1 MAAITLLFFFSCN
14 KAPKMLWQPNKQILA
29 ESGGF
34 SLPREIID
42 RDLLAEL
49 ATKAVIDA
57 KPNLVKSPL
66 KPIGEGLPL
75 HPSKGP
81 FFFENEDV
89 LVAIAED
96 TTNIWVWLS
105 QMNKQF
111 SGKEVIFMP
120 LLGEQTEGKLSIS
133 TKNRSLSFIEAN
145 DKLMKIEESQ
155 ATGKIRLTPEKMAEM
170 LSHFNQ
176 WEGIHLD
183 IQKNKLDFIGSNA
196 SDNPQISVSDLI
208 AAYNAIFV
216 HEAAGE
222 ALFVDMDF
230 GDGDKD
236 YKVTFGGGFE
246 DTRPGKVLLEADLLL
261 KALSSGID
269 PWTNEK
275 PLVQQMCYS
284 GKKTPFQEA
293 FCKYVNPF
301 ILKNK
306 GQTNEVLYEA
316 GTIYANSESEAKLIV
331 DFSLNA
337 DESSQEAWDYVFF
350 ATDFKK
356 DKILNEVL
364 SQGYFNY
371 TPTFNIDLMV
381 EELMKDGRFKNI
393 PKNILF
399 EYLKTN
405 EMKSLVSE
413 STPCACVPKPYK
425 FAIHNCEDDCD
436 RIGTLELVNKIF
448 ALTVQQKSIV
458 QEARRFNK
466 ERDRRLYAT
475 LAFMSPQVHEF
486 LRSQPRASILEVFA
500 ILEKMEG
507 QVTSENHEG
516 LFANLAVLYF
526 MSQDKNFTEAFL
538 KLGEED
544 KLILAFVAARMMM
557 SSDFAKMVNQLQFH
571 NPLCECRGCEIPE
584 SVESMEDA
592 FVKFVCKHLKKYP
605 RTYLANL
612 IRKEVKSE
620 FEYLT
625 ADEFRSL
632 KHTPLGEGVHTT
644 RYWFFPG
651 NEVLVVDSSI
661 TTFLFN
667 RPNMIAKAERLNTRR
682 GPYESVEYDDEI
694 PGVQENLDLVNA
706 NYNELSEIFP
716 TLKELNNLIR
726 MLSFFRW
733 IRDYH
738 PYKFDLSAFA
748 EAVDYGTPTPR
759 KYPVYETVIALP
771 GGGLLRAVG
780 GVDLHSNTQ
789 VRIDQEKI
797 DNFLSAM
804 VSVKDSKSFVFDNK
818 TFEVLGEFTL
828 SGGLE
833 RESTQVFQNGQK
845 QLDVKE
851 NNGLL
856 EIYFAEDGKL
866 QWSLVNEVDPFESTM
881 TVSTTYSKGE
891 RHRASRNATN
901 ATETEHWIISRS
913 DSTLAASKKQI
924 GGEANGEPNVEKNI
938 DKPFTEWLNM
948 GLPFDAIWQLLS
960 MRFDNARLVSKNGMY
975 LFSYFLKGE
984 EKNLLAREKEPNV
997 WYTQPIT
1004 AKESIHFLNTHSVA
1018 MSNKNINIRGIQ
1030 LISTIPGDNIFISQ
1044 DGFKHDSPLQV
1055 RLLNNKLSTYSI
1067 SEWSAL
1073 TRAIASTLFKNEKS
1087 DFVFFQPLLREK
1099 KKGSYESFE
1108 LTNRPFLVETVANLN
1123 ATHSGK
1129 GKRFGLL
1136 NFPASGSLS
1145 INPEEIWEAPRKRK
1159 YIFDLEGFSEP
1170 CRQQLFNIA
1179 TSSPK
1184 NTVVFDKGTTI
1195 QPLPVSSDNPDEV
1208 IWITTLSEKEATER
1222 LEVASSKGW
1231 LKGVLRLRIFNVNN
1245 SVYSLGGNLFV
1256 ENVNLQIIGAWQRII
1271 DFETLLPLLQ
1281 KMVLNDKSL
1290 ELDKEIADHVASI
1303 RKEYKKNL
1311 TAMQLRI
1318 MRSFDDFLF
1327 VWEEASPPRGTD
1339 ISSWKIF
1346 NKVQP
1351 NEK

>member
-1 MAAITLLFFFSCN
+1 MAAISLLFFFSCN

-96 TTNIWVWLS
+96 TTNIWAWLS
-105 QMNKQF
+105 QMNKQS

-145 DKLMKIEESQ
+145 DKLMKTEESQ
-155 ATGKIRLTPEKMAEM
+155 ATGKIRLTPEKMAVM

-246 DTRPGKVLLEADLLL
+246 DTRPGRVLLEADLLL

-269 PWTNEK
+269 PWT
-275 PLVQQMCYS
+275 Q
-284 GKKTPFQEA
+284 
-293 FCKYVNPF
+293 VNPLMDDWCVGKRENAF
-301 ILKNK
+301 QRLFCDYIRDFAFKQNTKTKRIVNETVKTILDRFEKAIKVAVLSRIGGDQECVDCIFEAGSFAQKKIIQDIYSKGQFCFKITDKGISYCKFPGDAEEATEWAKGIFSLDEREKDIVRKSKRFDNQEDRILYAVLAYGSEKTKTFLDYQPADKLKNAFETLK
-306 GQTNEVLYEA
+306 FIAPELSYLIYRFTLINAYDVNPDFSTLMDMFKNE
-316 GTIYANSESEAKLIV
+316 GTIASVFGLIYFMSENPGFAKEFLSMNQSDQRTLAFITASALMNPKFAKLLNKLQFYNPLCDCISCSTPKVVYNVEDAFIRFVCSHLKNEERVYLAKLIKKELPWYETAN
-331 DFSLNA
+331 DI
-337 DESSQEAWDYVFF
+337 SSDIPSEGDP
-350 ATDFKK
+350 
-356 DKILNEVL
+356 NEV
-364 SQGYFNY
+364 Y
-371 TPTFNIDLMV
+371 
-381 EELMKDGRFKNI
+381 
-393 PKNILF
+393 
-399 EYLKTN
+399 
-405 EMKSLVSE
+405 
-413 STPCACVPKPYK
+413 
-425 FAIHNCEDDCD
+425 
-436 RIGTLELVNKIF
+436 
-448 ALTVQQKSIV
+448 
-458 QEARRFNK
+458 
-466 ERDRRLYAT
+466 
-475 LAFMSPQVHEF
+475 
-486 LRSQPRASILEVFA
+486 
-500 ILEKMEG
+500 
-507 QVTSENHEG
+507 
-516 LFANLAVLYF
+516 
-526 MSQDKNFTEAFL
+526 
-538 KLGEED
+538 
-544 KLILAFVAARMMM
+544 
-557 SSDFAKMVNQLQFH
+557 
-571 NPLCECRGCEIPE
+571 
-584 SVESMEDA
+584 
-592 FVKFVCKHLKKYP
+592 
-605 RTYLANL
+605 
-612 IRKEVKSE
+612 
-620 FEYLT
+620 
-625 ADEFRSL
+625 
-632 KHTPLGEGVHTT
+632 TT

-661 TTFLFN
+661 STFLFKH
-667 RPNMIAKAERLNTRR
+667 PNMIAKAERLDTRR
-682 GPYESVEYDDEI
+682 GPYEPVEYNDEV
-694 PGVQENLDLVNA
+694 PGVQENLKLVNE
-706 NYNELSEIFP
+706 NYDALSEIFP

-845 QLDVKE
+845 RLDVKE

-891 RHRASRNATN
+891 RHRASRNASNT
-901 ATETEHWIISRS
+901 TETEHWEISRS
-913 DSTLAASKKQI
+913 DSTLTTSKKLA
-924 GGEANGEPNVEKNI
+924 GGEANDEATVEKNI
-938 DKPFTEWLNM
+938 DKSFTEWLNM
-948 GLPFDAIWQLLS
+948 RLPFDAIWKLLS

-975 LFSYFLKGE
+975 LFSYFLEGAE
-984 EKNLLAREKEPNV
+984 NNLLAREKEPNV
-997 WYTQPIT
+997 WYTQSIT
-1004 AKESIHFLNTHSVA
+1004 TKESIHFLNTLSVA

-1030 LISTIPGDNIFISQ
+1030 LISTIPVDNLLISQ